1 MTTSDP
7 LVGATLDRRYF
18 VESRIAGGGMATV
31 YVAHDLRLDRRLA
44 LKVMHPSLAQDPT
57 FVQRF
62 INEAHSVAKLSHPN
76 VVQVFD
82 QGEDQ
87 GHVFLAMEYV
97 PGQTLRD
104 LLKDRGR
111 LAPKQAL
118 NFMASVLAALGAA
131 HQAGMVHRDVKPENV
146 LISKDGRVKVADFGL
161 ARAVEQ
167 SNQGLTR
174 TGTLMGTAAYL
185 APEQIEKGVADARSD
200 VYAAG
205 IMLYEL
211 LTGGQPHT
219 GETPIAIA
227 YQHVNEDVPR
237 PSHFLPNLP
246 AEVDALVTKAT
257 ERDPKY
263 RPSNAGQ
270 YLAKVLDVL
279 RTLPD
284 TVTGA
289 AAGAPLAPVAP
300 QANSAATMTA
310 PQLIAGGAGPGTE
323 NATMVVDMNGAD
335 LPPVE
340 YDDEYDD
347 YPEGG
352 GSWFSRNRML
362 VVGAAVM
369 ALVVGVAGWWFLIG
383 QFESVPDVVGLGPEA
398 ASEQIRGA
406 GLVFELSDETVYSDE
421 AEAGQVGRTDP
432 EAGERLSPSDEV
444 TVFLSKG
451 PQEVSMPNLVGDD
464 FANAVKALE
473 DLGFDEG
480 NIVQEKQDSPDNAP
494 GEVLATSPEAGAE
507 ADREGTVTLT
517 VSSGIPVP
525 SLAGET
531 REDAEETLSDL
542 GLTVEVVEEESES
555 IDEGTVISQSPD
567 TGTNVGPGATV
578 TLTVSSGPPEVEIPD
593 VVGDSIRDARDAL
606 EDAGF
611 EVEVERIFGGR
622 RIGHQSHTGTAPE
635 GTKIKITATPGG
647 IGLGDLDD
655 DDDDD
660 RRGNGNGNGNGN
672 GRGNN

>member
-1 MTTSDP
+1 
-7 LVGATLDRRYF
+7 
-18 VESRIAGGGMATV
+18 MATV

-104 LLKDRGR
+104 ILKAHGR

-185 APEQIEKGVADARSD
+185 APEQIEKGTADARSD

-246 AEVDALVTKAT
+246 PEVDGLVTKAT
-257 ERDPKY
+257 ERDPRY

-270 YLAKVLDVL
+270 YLAKVLEVLEVL

-284 TVTGA
+284 SVTGSA
-289 AAGAPLAPVAP
+289 APLAPVAP

-323 NATMVVDMNGAD
+323 NATMVVDMNGGGLGRD
-335 LPPVE
+335 D
-340 YDDEYDD
+340 YDDGYDD
-347 YPEGG
+347 YPEGR
-352 GSWFSRNRML
+352 SRFSRNRLL
-362 VVGAAVM
+362 VVGAIVT
-369 ALVVGVAGWWFLIG
+369 ALVVGVAGWWFLLGRYEAVPGVIG
-383 QFESVPDVVGLGPEA
+383 LSPEA

-406 GLVFELSDETVYSDE
+406 GLVVELSDDRVYSDD
-421 AEAGQVGRTDP
+421 AAAGEVGGTDP
-432 EAGERLSPSDEV
+432 EVDSRLSPGDTV

-451 PQEVSMPNLVGDD
+451 PQNVSMPDLVGDD
-464 FANAVKALE
+464 VANALKALE
-473 DLGFDEG
+473 DLGFDDES
-480 NIVQEKQDSPDNAP
+480 IVQEEQDSPDNDP
-494 GEVLATSPEAGAE
+494 GEVLATSPEAGTE
-507 ADREGTVTLT
+507 ADREGTVTIT

-525 SLAGET
+525 SLAGEK
-531 REDAEETLSDL
+531 REDAEKTLDDL
-542 GLTVEVVEEESES
+542 GLSAEIVEEESEN
-555 IDEGTVISQSPD
+555 IDKGLVISQTPD

-578 TLTVSSGPPEVEIPD
+578 TLTVSSGPPEVDVPD
-593 VVGDSIRDARDAL
+593 VVGDSVRDARKEL

-622 RIGHQSHTGTAPE
+622 VVAHQSHTGTAPE
-635 GTKIKITATPGG
+635 GTKIKLTATPGG
-647 IGLGDLDD
+647 IDLGDLDED
-655 DDDDD
+655 DD
-660 RRGNGNGNGNGN
+660 
-672 GRGNN
+672 

>member
-1 MTTSDP
+1 
-7 LVGATLDRRYF
+7 
-18 VESRIAGGGMATV
+18 MATV

-97 PGQTLRD
+97 PGQNLRD
-104 LLKDRGR
+104 LLKEHGR

-246 AEVDALVTKAT
+246 PDVDALVTKAT
-257 ERDPKY
+257 ERDPRY

-270 YLAKVLDVL
+270 YLAKVLEVL

-284 TVTGA
+284 TITGSA
-289 AAGAPLAPVAP
+289 AAPLAPVAP

-310 PQLIAGGAGPGTE
+310 PQLIAGGTGPGTE
-323 NATMVVDMNGAD
+323 NATMIVDMNGAGLD
-335 LPPVE
+335 PVD
-340 YDDEYDD
+340 YDDYDDGYDD

-352 GSWFSRNRML
+352 GSWFSRNRLM
-362 VVGAAVM
+362 VVGAVVM
-369 ALVVGVAGWWFLIG
+369 ALVVGVAGWWFLVG
-383 QFESVPDVVGLGPEA
+383 RFEAVPDVVGLSPEA

-406 GLVFELSDETVYSDE
+406 GLVVDLSEETVYSDE
-421 AEAGQVGRTDP
+421 AAAGEVGGTDP
-432 EAGERLSPSDEV
+432 QVGERLSPGDQV
-444 TVFLSKG
+444 TVLLSKG
-451 PQEVSMPNLVGDD
+451 PQEVSMPDLVGADV
-464 FANAVKALE
+464 ANALKDLE
-473 DLGFDEG
+473 DLGFDAES
-480 NIVQEKQDSPDNAP
+480 IVQEEQDSPDNDP
-494 GEVLATSPEAGAE
+494 GEVLDTSPEAGAQ

-525 SLAGET
+525 SLAGEEL
-531 REDAEETLSDL
+531 EDAERTLNDL
-542 GLTVEVVEEESES
+542 GLVAEVVEEESEN
-555 IDEGTVISQSPD
+555 IEEGTVISQSPD

-578 TLTVSSGPPEVEIPD
+578 TLTVSSGPPEVDVPD
-593 VVGDSIRDARDAL
+593 VVGESIRDARKEL

-611 EVEVERIFGGR
+611 EVEVDRIFGSR
-622 RIGHQSHTGTAPE
+622 TIGHQSHTGTAPE
-635 GTKIKITATPGG
+635 GTTITITATPGG
-647 IGLGDLDD
+647 IDLGDFDD

-660 RRGNGNGNGNGN
+660 
-672 GRGNN
+672 

>member
-1 MTTSDP
+1 MDMTTSDP

-97 PGQTLRD
+97 PGRTLRD
-104 LLKDRGR
+104 LLKARGR
-111 LAPKQAL
+111 LSPRETL
-118 NFMASVLAALGAA
+118 NVMASVLAALGAA

-146 LISKDGRVKVADFGL
+146 LLTEDGRVKVADFGL

-205 IMLYEL
+205 IMFYEL

-237 PSHFLPNLP
+237 PSHFLPGLP
-246 AEVDALVTKAT
+246 PEVDALVTKAT
-257 ERDPKY
+257 ERDPRY

-270 YLAKVLDVL
+270 YLAKVLQVL
-279 RTLPD
+279 QRLP
-284 TVTGA
+284 A
-289 AAGAPLAPVAP
+289 SPAGGEAPLAPVAP
-300 QANSAATMTA
+300 TAATASVTA

-323 NATMVVDMNGAD
+323 NATMVVDMNSAGLRD
-335 LPPVE
+335 DD

-347 YPEGG
+347 YRDGDGG
-352 GSWFSRNRML
+352 RRRKLLIG
-362 VVGAAVM
+362 VGAAVL
-369 ALVVGVAGWWFLIG
+369 ALVVLLAGWWFLVG
-383 QFESVPDVVGLGPEA
+383 RFENVPDVVGASPEA
-398 ASEQIRGA
+398 AREAILDE
-406 GLVFELSDETVYSDE
+406 GLVYTLSEEPVYSD
-421 AEAGQVGRTDP
+421 ADAGTVGRTDP
-432 EAGERLSPSDEV
+432 ESGERLSPGDEV
-444 TVFLSKG
+444 TVYVSQG
-451 PQEVSMPNLVGDD
+451 PQNVTMPDLTGEDS
-464 FANAVKALE
+464 ANALAAME
-473 DLGFDEG
+473 DLGF
-480 NIVQEKQDSPDNAP
+480 SPDNLEQVDVNDEDVPP
-494 GEVLATSPEAGAE
+494 GEVISTDPEAGAE
-507 ADREGTVTLT
+507 ADRESTVTIT
-517 VSSGIPVP
+517 VSRSISVP
-525 SLAGET
+525 AVVGQEQSAAEATL
-531 REDAEETLSDL
+531 EDLDLS
-542 GLTVEVVEEESES
+542 VKVVEEESEDV
-555 IDEGTVISQSPD
+555 DEGVVIRQSPD
-567 TGTNVGPGATV
+567 NGASVGANGEV
-578 TLTVSSGPPEVEIPD
+578 TLTVSTGPPGITIPD
-593 VVGDSIRDARDAL
+593 VVGMSVRDAKDEL

-611 EVEVERIFGGR
+611 DVEVERILGGR
-622 RIGHQSHTGTAPE
+622 VVSHQSHTGKAPE
-635 GTKIKITATPGG
+635 GTEITITATPGG
-647 IGLGDLDD
+647 IDFGDIEDD
-655 DDDDD
+655 D
-660 RRGNGNGNGNGN
+660 
-672 GRGNN
+672 

>member
-1 MTTSDP
+1 
-7 LVGATLDRRYF
+7 
-18 VESRIAGGGMATV
+18 MATV

-44 LKVMHPSLAQDPT
+44 LKVMHPSLAQDPS

-82 QGEDQ
+82 QGEDA

-104 LLKDRGR
+104 LLQEKGR
-111 LAPKQAL
+111 LGPKEALQAMAP
-118 NFMASVLAALGAA
+118 VLAALGAA

-146 LISKDGRVKVADFGL
+146 LITKDGRVKVADFGL

-246 AEVDALVTKAT
+246 PAVDALVTKAT
-257 ERDPKY
+257 ERDPRY
-263 RPSNAGQ
+263 RTGNAGQ
-270 YLAKVLDVL
+270 YLAKVLEVL

-284 TVTGA
+284 DA
-289 AAGAPLAPVAP
+289 AAAKGPLAPVAP
-300 QANSAATMTA
+300 QGSAAATMTA

-335 LPPVE
+335 LGGDD
-340 YDDEYDD
+340 YDDGPDE
-347 YPEGG
+347 G
-352 GSWFSRNRML
+352 GSWFARNRL
-362 VVGAAVM
+362 TVIGAVVL
-369 ALVVGVAGWWFLIG
+369 ALVVGVTSWWFLIG
-383 QFESVPDVVGLGPEA
+383 RFEPVPDVVGTDPDT
-398 ASEQIRGA
+398 ASEMIRSA
-406 GLVFELSDETVYSDE
+406 GLVVEHSDDTVYSDE
-421 AEAGQVGRTDP
+421 AAPGEAAETDP
-432 EAGERLSPSDEV
+432 EIGERLSPGDPV

-451 PQEVSMPNLVGDD
+451 PQSVDMPELVGEDY
-464 FANAVKALE
+464 ANALKELE
-473 DLGFDEG
+473 DLGFEAED
-480 NIVQEKQDSPDNAP
+480 IVQEEVDAPENDP
-494 GEVLATSPEAGAE
+494 GEVLETEPEAGAE
-507 ADREGTVTLT
+507 ADREQPVVLT
-517 VSSGIPVP
+517 VSLGIPVP
-525 SLAGET
+525 SLVGQEQ
-531 REDAEETLSDL
+531 EDAEDALEEL
-542 GLTVEVVEEESES
+542 GLEAEIVEEESET
-555 IDEGTVISQSPD
+555 IDEGTVIDQNPD
-567 TGTNVGPGATV
+567 TGTNVGSESTV
-578 TLTVSSGPPEVEIPD
+578 TLTVSTGPPEVEIPD
-593 VVGDSIRDARDAL
+593 VVGESVRDARDEL

-611 EVEVERIFGGR
+611 EVEVDRILGGR
-622 RIGHQSHTGTAPE
+622 VVAHQSPE
-635 GTKIKITATPGG
+635 GSAEEGATITITATPGG
-647 IGLGDLDD
+647 IDLGDVEDEDD
-655 DDDDD
+655 DD
-660 RRGNGNGNGNGN
+660 
-672 GRGNN
+672 